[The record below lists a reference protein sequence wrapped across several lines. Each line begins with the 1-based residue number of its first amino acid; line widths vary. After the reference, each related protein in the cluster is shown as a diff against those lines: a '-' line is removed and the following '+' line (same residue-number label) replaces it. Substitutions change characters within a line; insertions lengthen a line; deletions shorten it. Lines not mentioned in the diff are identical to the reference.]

1 MDQQVNNQEFDAII
15 VGSGPGGAAV
25 ARELSKRKKRVLI
38 LERGGDAPS
47 KEGFLA
53 TGSILNN
60 VPVGDALATARAITT
75 GGTTAVYFAVAD
87 PPPLETFLSL
97 GIDLSGELGEAKR
110 ELPLAELPNELLGAQ
125 VVKVRN
131 SALELGCA
139 WKKKT
144 MLVDLSKCASGYNHE
159 AKWNARRY
167 VLEAVAEGA
176 TLINRATVLKA
187 IVDKKQA
194 VGVEYKIQRGKKDFE
209 IRRAFG
215 AKIILSAGAAASP
228 IILRDSGVR
237 NVANRGFYCHPN
249 FALFGVVPGLR
260 GGENFVASMGT
271 ESENGFTLGDANF
284 ARTFYR
290 MYMLGDRRFI
300 RALFHSTSIGVG
312 VMFKEGLGGTLREDG
327 RYYKELKKEDLGE
340 LEKGEKMARQIIR
353 NAGGKHIIKSSIG
366 AAQIGGVIRIREHLD
381 ENLQTEYGN
390 LHVCD
395 GSVIPENVKV
405 SPALTLICLGKYL
418 ANRLA
423 RSL

>member
-1 MDQQVNNQEFDAII
+1 MDKQVSNKEFDAII

-38 LERGGDAPS
+38 LERGGDAPP

-53 TGSILNN
+53 TSSILNS
-60 VPVGDALATARAITT
+60 VPVGDALATMRAFTT

-110 ELPLAELPNELLGAQ
+110 ELPLAELPDELLGAQ
-125 VVKVRN
+125 AIKVRN
-131 SALELGCA
+131 SALELGCP

-159 AKWNARRY
+159 AKWSARRY
-167 VLEAVAEGA
+167 VLEAVAAGA
-176 TLINRATVLKA
+176 TLTNRATVLKA

-209 IRRAFG
+209 IHRAFG
-215 AKIILSAGAAASP
+215 ARIILSAGATASP
-228 IILRDSGVR
+228 IILRDSGVK
-237 NVANRGFYCHPN
+237 NVANRGFYCHPS
-249 FALFGVVPGLR
+249 FGVFGVVPGLK
-260 GGENFVASMGT
+260 GGENFVASMGW
-271 ESENGFTLGDANF
+271 EPEHGFTLGDANF
-284 ARTFYR
+284 ARAFYR
-290 MYMLGDRRFI
+290 MYMLGNRRFI

-340 LEKGEKMARQIIR
+340 LEKGEKMARQIIQ
-353 NAGGKHIIKSSIG
+353 NAGGKRIIKSSIG
-366 AAQIGGVIRIREHLD
+366 AAQIGGVIRIKEHLD
-381 ENLQTEYGN
+381 ENLQTEYSN

-405 SPALTLICLGKYL
+405 SPTLTLICLGKYL